1 MMLLHGNVII
11 NFYSEVVLLITA
23 IRNVH
28 AIELMLISYLHNAFN
43 VLQLSETWEEH
54 FVFSLSMPC

>member
-1 MMLLHGNVII
+1 MMLLYGNLII

-28 AIELMLISYLHNAFN
+28 AVELMLIRYLHNAFN
-43 VLQLSETWEEH
+43 ALRLSETWEEH
-54 FVFSLSMPC
+54 FVFSLSMSC